1 MTFFFFFKWWLLR
14 KNCLKFSLLR
24 DRDLK
29 LPPLVPFSLSNSHSC
44 SQQIHNLVISSRN
57 IRGKGWVSVR
67 SHCSKVKMNVKTRNE
82 NFFYNWTFKIIPFIL
97 FGKQMYRKNWKQE
110 KLFLRCFCHLHL
122 HNPVSRVRLA
132 WNFKDYHK
140 VEWGLQMS
148 MWGMSEEIYE

>member
-82 NFFYNWTFKIIPFIL
+82 IFFYNWTSKITSFIC
-97 FGKQMYRKNWKQE
+97 FGKQI
-110 KLFLRCFCHLHL
+110 KLGPVHLAQLFAIHF
-122 HNPVSRVRLA
+122 HF
-132 WNFKDYHK
+132 WT
-140 VEWGLQMS
+140 
-148 MWGMSEEIYE
+148 MWDAISWWLFSVNLYLN